1 MINTLI
7 LYLRDSTLLE
17 FQKRL
22 SISGDHDL
30 NKMCIEQH
38 GKFGKGSYQQYC
50 NRKQEDSPPAA
61 LASKLGLAS
70 DER

>member
-7 LYLRDSTLLE
+7 PYLRDSTLLE
-17 FQKRL
+17 FKKQL

-50 NRKQEDSPPAA
+50 NRKQ
-61 LASKLGLAS
+61 
-70 DER
+70 